1 MKKLFSR
8 FVASIC
14 DRYGVSRKELAYSA
28 ACVIL
33 GGAYLVY
40 TYCVISVLA

>member
-1 MKKLFSR
+1 MKKRISSMITSL
-8 FVASIC
+8 C

-40 TYCVISVLA
+40 TYLVISVIA